1 MFFLFFNLLIWCIT
15 LIDLLILKN
24 PSIPG
29 INSTWSW
36 YMILLMCCWIL
47 FARILLRIF
56 HPCSSVILAFD
67 FLPLWYLCLVL
78 VSRWWWPCRMNLG
91 VVLEVFW
98 KSLSRMSVTSSLKF
112 DRIYEAIWTW
122 TSACW
127 KVFGHSFSFSAFISL
142 SIGSLSTCSV
152 LGGYTFEEFVHF
164 FQIVLFI
171 GTPLLLVVS

>member
-1 MFFLFFNLLIWCIT
+1 MSFYHKWVLNFVKSFLCIYWDNHMFFLFFNLLIWCIT

-91 VVLEVFW
+91 VVLPVQ
-98 KSLSRMSVTSSLKF
+98 S
-112 DRIYEAIWTW
+112 
-122 TSACW
+122 
-127 KVFGHSFSFSAFISL
+127 FGRVWAGWML
-142 SIGSLSTCSV
+142 
-152 LGGYTFEEFVHF
+152 
-164 FQIVLFI
+164 
-171 GTPLLLVVS
+171 PLL